1 MKGKTFMTTG
11 VNNLESL
18 VPSLRQPGVSL
29 NETKAYLC
37 RLEKNGIAACE
48 MSRNAGIPPLKV
60 YDSSSK
66 LTYCKVFVI
75 SSIMRLTKLEAL
87 D

>member
-1 MKGKTFMTTG
+1 MKGRTFTTTG

-18 VPSLRQPGVSL
+18 VPSLRQPGLSL
-29 NETKAYLC
+29 NETKADLC
-37 RLEKNGIAACE
+37 RLEKSGIAVCE
-48 MSRNAGIPPLKV
+48 MSRNAGVLPSKV
-60 YDSSSK
+60 YDSLSK

>member
-18 VPSLRQPGVSL
+18 VPSLRRPGLSL
-29 NETKAYLC
+29 NESKADLC
-37 RLEKNGIAACE
+37 RLEKSAIGACE

-66 LTYCKVFVI
+66 LIYCKVFVI
-75 SSIMRLTKLEAL
+75 SSIMRPTKLGAL
-87 D
+87 V

>member
-1 MKGKTFMTTG
+1 
-11 VNNLESL
+11 
-18 VPSLRQPGVSL
+18 
-29 NETKAYLC
+29 
-37 RLEKNGIAACE
+37 

-60 YDSSSK
+60 YDSLSK